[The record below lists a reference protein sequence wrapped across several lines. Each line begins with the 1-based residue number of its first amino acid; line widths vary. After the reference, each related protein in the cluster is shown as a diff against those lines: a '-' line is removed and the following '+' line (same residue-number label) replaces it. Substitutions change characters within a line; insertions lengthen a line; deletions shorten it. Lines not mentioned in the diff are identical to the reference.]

1 MTKIYRFDDQSDLLI
16 LNRRLRTAGII
27 IQQDLFGSY
36 VAFVNETI
44 QNTEL
49 KPATK
54 KKRPAT
60 TAAHQ

>member
-49 KPATK
+49 KPAKK
-54 KKRPAT
+54 KKRPAM